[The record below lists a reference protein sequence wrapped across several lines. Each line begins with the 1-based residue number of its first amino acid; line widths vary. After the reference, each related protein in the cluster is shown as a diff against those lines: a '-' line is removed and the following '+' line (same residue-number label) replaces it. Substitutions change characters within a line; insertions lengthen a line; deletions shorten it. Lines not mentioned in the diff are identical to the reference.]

1 MNIIK
6 HKSAFPS
13 VFGDDMDNLFQGFFR
28 PVLHSGLSTKDN
40 HLPAVDID
48 ESETNYFLMAELPG
62 FNKEDI
68 KVSFHNGLLSIKAEH
83 NEETEEKQKEGNII
97 KERRYGSFFR
107 SFNFGDNIAEGDI
120 SAQYKNGVLELTIPK
135 SPSTEEKAKK
145 IEIN

>member
-28 PVLHSGLSTKDN
+28 PVSHLGLSTKN
-40 HLPAVDID
+40 SHLPAVDID

-68 KVSFHNGLLSIKAEH
+68 NISFDNGLLTIKAEH
-83 NEETEEKQKEGNII
+83 NEETEKKQKEGNII
-97 KERRYGSFFR
+97 KERRFGSFFR
-107 SFNFGDNIAEGDI
+107 SFNFGNNIAEGDI

-135 SPSTEEKAKK
+135 SSEVEDKAKK